1 MIGPDLKDSGNDTF
15 AMFGNAVDVNQ
26 AKNGSSINSNLPFGM
41 PQGYHTLIQS
51 DYNGAI
57 PSPVFY
63 EHFTQ
68 TSYWERQEI
77 RTMLPSL
84 GVYYVVVFDMDGS
97 GKSDK
102 NNSSSDSSIN
112 EGKFGLAVG
121 ETEDFSMQDYLVLLP
136 YSWIKV
142 KLLFNDYLSIF
153 VAFTVFVFLVIILP
167 STILIMRRKRKKGAN

>member
-15 AMFGNAVDVNQ
+15 AIFDNAVDVNQ
-26 AKNGSSINSNLPFGM
+26 AKDGNSSSYNLPFGM

-68 TSYWERQEI
+68 TSYLERQEI

-84 GVYYVVVFDMDGS
+84 GVYYVVVFDRDGS

-102 NNSSSDSSIN
+102 NNSSSNSSIN

-121 ETEDFSMQDYLVLLP
+121 ETEDFSMQEYLVLLP
-136 YSWIKV
+136 YSLIKV
-142 KLLFNDYLSIF
+142 KLLFNDYLSTF
-153 VAFTVFVFLVIILP
+153 VAFIVFVFLVIVLP
-167 STILIMRRKRKKGAN
+167 SIILIMRRKREKVTN